1 MGKKIFLV
9 LLLPFL
15 ILSVLMNDFS
25 LFKSAKFIK
34 ERNAKYYGNASS
46 SSSENSSAASTSSTA
61 KSNYIDAYIGI
72 CTGNYVRV
80 REEPNT
86 DAKIFGR
93 VHKGDKLALL
103 YETKYGNQHWYEVV
117 NPFGAGTAR
126 ISAQYVQVSDEVIRL
141 NVK

>member
-1 MGKKIFLV
+1 MCKKIFLV
-9 LLLPFL
+9 FLLPFL
-15 ILSVLMNDFS
+15 ILSILINNFS
-25 LFKSAKFIK
+25 LFKSAKFIE

-46 SSSENSSAASTSSTA
+46 SSSENSSTSSTA

-103 YETKYGNQHWYEVV
+103 YETKYGNQRWYEVV
-117 NPFGAGTAR
+117 NPFGAGTAW